1 MEEPALARDCCWL
14 ATHHLPGRCRC
25 LVPVIFN
32 VQLGRF
38 FGMMRCVMR
47 VSLCRVRVM
56 SSYRVVAFF
65 VMLGGF
71 AMVNRRVLVVL
82 RCLVMMR
89 CCLF

>member
-1 MEEPALARDCCWL
+1 M
-14 ATHHLPGRCRC
+14 
-25 LVPVIFN
+25 PVVFN
-32 VQLGRF
+32 MQLGRF
-38 FGMMRCVMR
+38 FGVMRCMVR
-47 VSLCRVRVM
+47 VPLRRMRVM